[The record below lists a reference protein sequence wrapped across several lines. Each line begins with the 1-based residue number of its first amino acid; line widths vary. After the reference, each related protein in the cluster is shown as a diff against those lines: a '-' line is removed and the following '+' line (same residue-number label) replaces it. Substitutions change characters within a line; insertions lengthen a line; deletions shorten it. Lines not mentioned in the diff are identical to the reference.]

1 MMTRSPVPMA
11 VVKWSWCL
19 TGPSTMDSSPEFG
32 QILIASR
39 LLGTKP
45 GGRHGGCMEDQVR
58 ALSSEDLAAL
68 EQRKA
73 SLAGQRK
80 T

>member
-1 MMTRSPVPMA
+1 
-11 VVKWSWCL
+11 
-19 TGPSTMDSSPEFG
+19 
-32 QILIASR
+32 
-39 LLGTKP
+39 
-45 GGRHGGCMEDQVR
+45 MEDQVR